1 MMIAQTKDGFN
12 SHRMDD
18 YCTYCENQLDETHQ
32 RLESACGNC
41 AETILYPL
49 SPLFLTL
56 FHSCLQE

>member
-1 MMIAQTKDGFN
+1 MMITLTKEGSN

-18 YCTYCENQLDETHQ
+18 YCMYCESQPDETHQ
-32 RLESACGNC
+32 RVACVNC
-41 AETILYPL
+41 AETMLYPL